1 MGDILCSLE
10 HGWKYLILQM
20 LLLYLVGFLETVAE
34 ESDSVS
40 LDVCIKCIQKHMGNE
55 EEGKKRAKPQTN
67 RMPYLQYLYI
77 AFVKNRS
84 SSVCQKLGLGLKKMK
99 PAG

>member
-1 MGDILCSLE
+1 MWRNFRFLLIFHVQKFEISPHDRFFL
-10 HGWKYLILQM
+10 HGHRPCVRDKYE
-20 LLLYLVGFLETVAE
+20 VC
-34 ESDSVS
+34 
-40 LDVCIKCIQKHMGNE
+40 VCIKCIQKHMGNE